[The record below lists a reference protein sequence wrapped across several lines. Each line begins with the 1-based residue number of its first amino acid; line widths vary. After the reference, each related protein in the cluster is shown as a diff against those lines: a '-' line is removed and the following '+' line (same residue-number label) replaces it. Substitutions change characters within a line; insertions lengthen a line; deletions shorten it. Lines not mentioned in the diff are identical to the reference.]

1 MKKMT
6 MICMAALLVT
16 AMSCK
21 KEKVENTAVGAG
33 FRATLEAHAG
43 DSKTHLDGLSVKWD
57 LGDAVTVV
65 NANDVAKTFVISA
78 IHDDYSDLVPA
89 EGEGVTDAFY
99 KPNYRRII
107 RLPFTM
113 QAKFPCL
120 RRRIMQ
126 PVPLAKALTR
136 WRPMPLTRTLISR
149 TSAACWPFSSRATAR

>member
-1 MKKMT
+1 MTKISEMKKMT
-6 MICMAALLVT
+6 MICMAALLVM

-89 EGEGVTDAFY
+89 EGEGVTFFDAKSASELMRGTLLCIRQAY
-99 KPNYRRII
+99 MSEVLWRYNYLQI
-107 RLPFTM
+107 
-113 QAKFPCL
+113 ACL
-120 RRRIMQ
+120 LI
-126 PVPLAKALTR
+126 LLSLTSFF
-136 WRPMPLTRTLISR
+136 L
-149 TSAACWPFSSRATAR
+149 SSSERDL